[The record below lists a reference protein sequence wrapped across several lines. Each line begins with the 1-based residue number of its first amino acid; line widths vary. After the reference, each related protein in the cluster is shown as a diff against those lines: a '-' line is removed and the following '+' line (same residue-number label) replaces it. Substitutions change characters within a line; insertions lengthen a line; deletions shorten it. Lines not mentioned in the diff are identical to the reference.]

1 MLGQSRYLTFLRRSH
16 WRSPGVTKLAA
27 DPGASGF
34 TVCPGPCKLVDGRFS
49 LASAVVN
56 YTAAAVSDRGRKRPS
71 NEDAFGYSVEH
82 GVYVVCDGMGGAAA
96 GEIASSLA
104 VDEVL
109 RLLSGRAQDVTPP
122 IVAEQALS
130 AANAVIFSRSQRNNK
145 LSGMGTTLVGLVAEE
160 RRVWVLNIGDSRC
173 YRYRTGRL
181 EQVTLDHSLV
191 EEQVR
196 LGRMT
201 HSEALR
207 SPLRNVITRALG
219 TQSQVTP
226 DIFELEAE
234 PCDLFLLSSDG
245 LTREL
250 SDAEIESLLRVGAA
264 GGASL
269 RDLCTRLVEAAKKAG
284 GHANITWLLVR
295 AEG

>member
-1 MLGQSRYLTFLRRSH
+1 MACRVRSALPEFRASRITCA
-16 WRSPGVTKLAA
+16 PA
-27 DPGASGF
+27 
-34 TVCPGPCKLVDGRFS
+34 
-49 LASAVVN
+49 
-56 YTAAAVSDRGRKRPS
+56 
-71 NEDAFGYSVEH
+71 
-82 GVYVVCDGMGGAAA
+82 
-96 GEIASSLA
+96 IASSLA

-109 RLLSGRAQDVTPP
+109 RRLSDRPQTETMPD
-122 IVAEQALS
+122 VAEQALA
-130 AANAVIFSRSQRNNK
+130 AANEVIFSRSERNNK
-145 LSGMGTTLVGLVAEE
+145 LSGMGTTLVGLVVEE

-173 YRYRTGRL
+173 YRLRKGRL

-219 TQSQVTP
+219 TQNQVTP

-234 PCDLFLLSSDG
+234 AGDLFMLSSDG

-250 SDAEIESLLRVGAA
+250 SDQEIELMLGADVSGESSL
-264 GGASL
+264 SE
-269 RDLCTRLVEAAKKAG
+269 LCGRLVEAAKKAG
-284 GHANITWLLVR
+284 GHDNITCLLVR
-295 AEG
+295 VDG